1 MTDAHTRPDGR
12 PKNTGQPLFGSIA
25 RVRVDDTPA
34 PNDRVAIHIEHPD
47 HDGGVRC
54 FYRARE
60 LAAAA
65 IRSHLQG
72 LDVTCVDITDEVGLG
87 LSERALLGERD
98 VVAATGVEAEG

>member
-1 MTDAHTRPDGR
+1 MTDPHTRPDG
-12 PKNTGQPLFGSIA
+12 
-25 RVRVDDTPA
+25 
-34 PNDRVAIHIEHPD
+34 RVAIHIEHPD

-54 FYRARE
+54 FYRFHDMAVD
-60 LAAAA
+60 A

-72 LDVTCVDITDEVGLG
+72 LDGVTRVDITDELGLG